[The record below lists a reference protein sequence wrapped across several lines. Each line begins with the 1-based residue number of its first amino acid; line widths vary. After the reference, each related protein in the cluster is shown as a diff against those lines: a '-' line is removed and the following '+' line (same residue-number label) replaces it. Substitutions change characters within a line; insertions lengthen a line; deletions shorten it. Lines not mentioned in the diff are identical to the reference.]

1 MATTAAA
8 VAATSVVVLDRGN
21 NTTCTINLHGATVVS
36 WRVNNQEQ
44 LFVSKLASFDGK
56 KAIRGGIPFVFR
68 KFLLLPFHM
77 WMRSQTVFHLPS
89 YLAQFGPWTFGPQHG
104 FARITR
110 WHLDRAPERLHN
122 GDVEAI
128 FSLMDNDFTRS
139 IWNYQ
144 FRITYRLI
152 LREKELHFHIGV
164 YNPSKDLSFSF
175 NMLLHTYLKVPD
187 VRRCQITGLQ
197 GCHFIDKTREGA
209 IYQEGREVV
218 TVNEWTDR
226 IYQHTPQEHVITN
239 VVSGRKMRLHKYN
252 FPDTVIWNPW
262 IDRSREMS
270 DFGDDEFPNMLCVE
284 AGNVSAPVILLPGTA
299 FEASQILQVFM
310 HII

>member
-1 MATTAAA
+1 I
-8 VAATSVVVLDRGN
+8 L
-21 NTTCTINLHGATVVS
+21 GATVVS

-56 KAIRGGIPFVFR
+56 RSIRGGVSFVF
-68 KFLLLPFHM
+68 PQYGA
-77 WMRSQTVFHLPS
+77 WS
-89 YLAQFGPWTFGPQHG
+89 FGAQHG

-110 WHLDRAPERLHN
+110 WNLERPPERLHN

-128 FSLMDNDFTRS
+128 FSLMDNEFTRS
-139 IWNYQ
+139 MWNYQ

-164 YNPSKDLSFSF
+164 YNPSKELSFTF
-175 NMLLHTYLKVPD
+175 NLLLHTYLKVPD
-187 VRRCQITGLQ
+187 VRRCQITGL
-197 GCHFIDKTREGA
+197 HVYTKIFLTLYDKTRDGA

-218 TVNEWTDR
+218 AVNEWTDR
-226 IYQHTPQEHVITN
+226 IYQHTPQEHIVTN
-239 VVSGRKMRLHKYN
+239 VVSGRKMRIHKYN

-262 IDRSREMS
+262 VDKAREIT

-284 AGNVSAPVILLPGTA
+284 AGHVSSPVILLPGTA
-299 FEASQILQVFM
+299 FEASQIMQ
-310 HII
+310 IIIEGNVSRKTKRNR

>member
-1 MATTAAA
+1 MATTGGGGA
-8 VAATSVVVLDRGN
+8 AATSVVVLDRGN

-56 KAIRGGIPFVFR
+56 KAIRGGIPFVF
-68 KFLLLPFHM
+68 P
-77 WMRSQTVFHLPS
+77 
-89 YLAQFGPWTFGPQHG
+89 QFGPWSFGAQHG

-110 WHLDRAPERLHN
+110 WNLERPPERLHN

-128 FSLMDNDFTRS
+128 FSLMDNEFTRS
-139 IWNYQ
+139 MWNYQ

-164 YNPSKDLSFSF
+164 YNPSKDLALTF
-175 NMLLHTYLKVPD
+175 NLLLHTYLKVPD
-187 VRRCQITGLQ
+187 VRRCQITGLH
-197 GCHFIDKTREGA
+197 GCTFMDKTRDGA
-209 IYQEGREVV
+209 MYQEGREVV

-226 IYQHTPQEHVITN
+226 IYQHTPQEHIITN
-239 VVSGRKMRLHKYN
+239 VVSGRKMRIHKYN

-262 IDRSREMS
+262 IDKAREIG

-284 AGNVSAPVILLPGTA
+284 AGHVSSPVILLPGTA
-299 FEASQILQVFM
+299 FEASQILQ
-310 HII
+310 IIIEGNVSRKTKRNR

>member
-8 VAATSVVVLDRGN
+8 TSATAQATSVVVLDRGN

-56 KAIRGGIPFVFR
+56 KAIRGGIPFVF
-68 KFLLLPFHM
+68 P
-77 WMRSQTVFHLPS
+77 
-89 YLAQFGPWTFGPQHG
+89 QFGPWSFGPQHG

-110 WHLDRAPERLHN
+110 WNLERPPERLHN

-128 FSLMDNDFTRS
+128 FSLMDNEFTRS
-139 IWNYQ
+139 MWNYQ

-164 YNPSKDLSFSF
+164 YNPSKDLSFTF

-187 VRRCQITGLQ
+187 VRRCQITGLH
-197 GCHFIDKTREGA
+197 GCTFIDKTREGA
-209 IYQEGREVV
+209 IYQEGREIV
-218 TVNEWTDR
+218 TIGEWTDR

-262 IDRSREMS
+262 IDQAREIS

-284 AGNVSAPVILLPGTA
+284 SGHVSSPVILLPGTA
-299 FEASQILQVFM
+299 FEASQILQFKCPKVSQEDNELRNKN
-310 HII
+310 